1 MAKKEFKLT
10 EIKKGYN
17 IAWAVCS
24 QCLFTGTITLTD
36 NAGKVYFQYPK
47 TNRSTSY
54 QVLGQG
60 YHDFTG
66 DVLYLYVDIP
76 ESAEI
81 NQSITANNVTDS
93 HAGKVGQVYSFC
105 IEDSTDED
113 YNDFYINIV
122 GWAKKG

>member
-1 MAKKEFKLT
+1 MAKKKFNLT

-17 IAWAVCS
+17 IAWTVCS

-36 NAGKVYFQYPK
+36 DAGTVYFQYPK
-47 TNRSTSY
+47 TNSSTSY

-60 YHDFTG
+60 HRDFTG
-66 DVLYLYVDIP
+66 DVLYLHV
-76 ESAEI
+76 E
-81 NQSITANNVTDS
+81 
-93 HAGKVGQVYSFC
+93 VYSFC

>member
-17 IAWAVCS
+17 IAWTVCS

-113 YNDFYINIV
+113 YNDFYIHIV

>member
-17 IAWAVCS
+17 IAWTVCS

-122 GWAKKG
+122 GWAKK